1 MTRIIT
7 ESTLAQSIRRFM
19 RFCGFFRFIQG
30 FGAERQRIGTA
41 QGDIGTFD
49 NS

>member
-7 ESTLAQSIRRFM
+7 ESALAQSIL